1 MTAFDGES
9 TKVSVFFDSDGK
21 EINVS
26 LSDAPEDQVAEGVVA
41 LTPLEARLL
50 REDLRVALAQRGE
63 PVDLSTQE
71 CIELWGNL
79 K

>member
-9 TKVSVFFDSDGK
+9 TKVSVFFDSDDT
-21 EINVS
+21 EINIS

-63 PVDLSTQE
+63 PIDLSVDE
-71 CIELWGNL
+71 CIQLWGDR